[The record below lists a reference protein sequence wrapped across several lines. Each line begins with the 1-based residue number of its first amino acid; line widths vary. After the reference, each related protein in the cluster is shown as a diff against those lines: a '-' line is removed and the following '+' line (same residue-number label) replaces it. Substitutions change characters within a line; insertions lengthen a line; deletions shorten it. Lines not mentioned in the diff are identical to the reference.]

1 MKVEIHKYGGT
12 SVANVKKIKNIAK
25 RTISY
30 QLENN
35 VRVVLVLSAMNDST
49 NILQDLA
56 RGVSDVPNL
65 LIEDELLATGEVV
78 SCSLM
83 ALALVSL
90 GCNAEV
96 IKGEKAR
103 IETNDW
109 FGNAC
114 IDRVDTSYLKTLLD
128 QEIIPVVT
136 GFQGVSV
143 NNKITTLG
151 RGGSDITA
159 IVLAQSLKAKCHIY
173 TDVDGVYNIDPRLDS
188 NAVLLSKIPALKM
201 LHMTRLGAQILH
213 PRAAE
218 QIFKSK
224 VECWIKPAHK
234 WNKSGTLIVNTDEL
248 LPVDYLIVLKK
259 DVVQLD
265 VNLLSLHAIKKI
277 SNIIKNSSSSL
288 EFLSGSESPGT
299 WRFLINKDELL
310 WCLGLLDEFKYEY
323 VIKDVIFKLT
333 ILSSNNSKIRLNN
346 DYLIEKILKGL
357 DVSNLNIST
366 KSDRAVFMI
375 NSNVDIFIE
384 HLKSLNLL
392 KLIGA

>member
-1 MKVEIHKYGGT
+1 
-12 SVANVKKIKNIAK
+12 
-25 RTISY
+25 
-30 QLENN
+30 
-35 VRVVLVLSAMNDST
+35 VLSAMNDST
-49 NILQDLA
+49 NRLQDMA
-56 RGVSDVPNL
+56 RAVSDVPNL
-65 LIEDELLATGEVV
+65 LIEDELLSTGEVV

-83 ALALVSL
+83 ALALVNL
-90 GCNAEV
+90 GYNAEV

-103 IETNDW
+103 IETNNW

-128 QEIIPVVT
+128 QKIMPVVT

-188 NAVLLSKIPALKM
+188 NAVLLSKISALKM

-218 QIFKSK
+218 KIFKSK
-224 VECWIKPAHK
+224 IECWIKPAHK
-234 WNKSGTLIVNTDEL
+234 WNISGTLIVNEDEL
-248 LPVDYLIVLKK
+248 LPVDYLIVLNK

-265 VNLLSLHAIKKI
+265 VNLLDLSAIKKI
-277 SNIIKNSSSSL
+277 SNIIKNSTSSL
-288 EFLSGSESPGT
+288 EVLSGSESPGI
-299 WRFLINKDELL
+299 WRLLVNKDELL
-310 WCLGLLDEFKYEY
+310 WCIGLLNEMEYSY
-323 VIKDVIFKLT
+323 VIKDVIFKLA
-333 ILSSNNSKIRLNN
+333 ILSSNKRKIRLNN
-346 DYLIEKILKGL
+346 DYLIETILKGL
-357 DVSNLNIST
+357 EVSNLSIT
-366 KSDRAVFMI
+366 TESDRVVFMI

-384 HLKSLNLL
+384 HLKKLSLLDFVV
-392 KLIGA
+392 I